1 MTKLAAASGVVI
13 YEDGHKLYISKT
25 PSWRGTLLFV
35 TGLIAVILLSNGLLQ
50 LFVIAKPHG
59 SSTIGAIL
67 IVAGLFFMGICWR
80 VRVYQK
86 KVATIPF
93 HELTSIAILDFQNN
107 NLLDGQ
113 QNILTPLHQAYLR
126 RKMQL
131 GSSSPELIIEWGS
144 GFLSIV
150 KGNPF
155 SGGILPI
162 ENVLLAK
169 GIRKR

>member
-1 MTKLAAASGVVI
+1 MTKLATASGVVI

-25 PSWRGTLLFV
+25 PPARSTFLFV
-35 TGLIAVILLSNGLLQ
+35 TGLLAVILLINGLLQ
-50 LFVIAKPHG
+50 LFVIAKPHA

-67 IVAGLFFMGICWR
+67 IVTGLFFTGIFWR

-86 KVATIPF
+86 KVAAIPF
-93 HELTSIAILDFQNN
+93 NELISIAILDFENN

-113 QNILTPLHQAYLR
+113 QNILTPLGQAYLR

-131 GSSSPELIIEWGS
+131 GSSSPELIIEWGN
-144 GFLSIV
+144 GYLSLV
-150 KGNPF
+150 RGNPF

-169 GIRKR
+169 GIRKK